1 MKQIELLS
9 MFKIAHDNA
18 KITFKKKSNSLISE
32 FISFH
37 GAGEEK
43 RLRLVFYRVN
53 SPRCIK
59 KWIVVPRYG
68 LTKVPL
74 SFKIGS
80 CMPTS
85 ST

>member
-18 KITFKKKSNSLISE
+18 KIIFLKESNSLISE

-59 KWIVVPRYG
+59 SG
-68 LTKVPL
+68 LLFP
-74 SFKIGS
+74 G
-80 CMPTS
+80 MD
-85 ST
+85 